1 MPEEGLLRFPPEAIR
16 KDAALQAKLR
26 PRGGG
31 RQGNRHGGGLPTRAA
46 QLLSRRAGRLHALRK
61 EDLEMAGEV
70 EKLTDRI
77 AAQALP
83 R

>member
-16 KDAALQAKLR
+16 KDASLQAKLR
-26 PRGGG
+26 PRGAAAKAIAMAAGFS
-31 RQGNRHGGGLPTRAA
+31 TRAA
-46 QLLSRRAGRLHALRK
+46 QLLRRRVGRLHALRK

-77 AAQALP
+77 AAQVME